1 VLIFNTKH
9 LTIII
14 VRRLKLAVFTWR
26 GFTPTQVYK
35 EGTIQS
41 LETLR
46 DYPSINRIILNAK
59 DHKGVLHDG
68 IESSVKSTVD
78 YLGIAQG
85 NYRVAV
91 IVPIDVL
98 AKSSYRLY
106 VELLNHA
113 LKKQFVVKQFENM
126 KEALVWLIKPKFF
139 SFFGKEK

>member
-59 DHKGVLHDG
+59 DHTGVLHDG

>member
-9 LTIII
+9 LTIQI
-14 VRRLKLAVFTWR
+14 VGRLKFAVVTWR
-26 GFTPTQVYK
+26 GLTPSHVYK

-46 DYPSINRIILNAK
+46 DYPSVNRIILDAK

-68 IESSVKSTVD
+68 IESSVKSTID
-78 YLGIAQG
+78 YLGIAHG

-91 IVPIDVL
+91 ITPIDVL

-106 VELLNHA
+106 VELLNDA
-113 LKKQFVVKQFENM
+113 LKKRFVVRQFDTM
-126 KEALVWLIKPKFF
+126 KEALAWLFKPKFWSLF
-139 SFFGKEK
+139 AKEN